1 MNKKVKRFYCLAYD
15 YYLSADILL
24 PQMID
29 FPYLYNPISYLL
41 RHTIELQLKGL
52 IIYEMIKKDKSS
64 KISDVRLP
72 ISNRLLSRTH
82 STLVLWDSYIILLRN
97 RNATVNP
104 DFKKVVDKSMNKLD
118 KKDFTSTRY
127 RYPFDK
133 NDKEINIEPIDINS
147 GDVVPDLSLGIP
159 NIIVNTSYN
168 NVKII
173 SKGAR
178 LIQDTLVL
186 FDVAEILFHLFE
198 NTGLIEIEA

>member
-1 MNKKVKRFYCLAYD
+1 MNKKVKRFYDLAYD
-15 YYLSADILL
+15 YYLSSDILL
-24 PQMID
+24 SQIID

-41 RHTIELQLKGL
+41 RHAIELQLKGL
-52 IIYEMIKKDKSS
+52 IIYEMIKKDKSL
-64 KISDVRLP
+64 KINDARLP
-72 ISNRLLSRTH
+72 ISNRLLSQTH
-82 STLVLWDSYIILLRN
+82 STLVLWDSYITLLQN

-147 GDVVPDLSLGIP
+147 GDVVPDLSIGIP

-178 LIQDTLVL
+178 LIQETLVL